1 MLWKAVGA
9 FSLANVGSEP
19 ICTCI
24 MALSRISVHSLAAIR
39 PLVSAVIC
47 GCMRGSTRQS
57 LPSSA
62 WCLAVVR
69 PFIQRE
75 IWRITSDATIKNGKY
90 SAFDVSFSALPLSL
104 CNACFIDHTTAGN
117 VVKLFTVS
125 TWDWDTSKS
134 ALSRWLIN
142 KLRQLMMPLTLT

>member
-9 FSLANVGSEP
+9 FSHANVGFEP

-24 MALSRISVHSLAAIR
+24 MALSRISVHTLAAKR
-39 PLVSAVIC
+39 PSLSAVIC

-62 WCLAVVR
+62 WCLAAVR

-75 IWRITSDATIKNGKY
+75 IWRITSDGTIKTGKY
-90 SAFDVSFSALPLSL
+90 STFDVSFSALTFSF
-104 CNACFIDHTTAGN
+104 CYSCFLDHTTAGN

-134 ALSRWLIN
+134 ALIRWLIN
-142 KLRQLMMPLTLT
+142 KLWKLMIPLTLT